1 MLTDNLIIALSRF
14 VTDFSKVEEGSL
26 SFAPEVYQRQLDEY
40 YDGMTKT
47 IISDINRDIDWL
59 RNKVQNSFNVLSVPE
74 PICNA
79 IHFNESIY

>member
-1 MLTDNLIIALSRF
+1 MLTDNLIIALNRF

-47 IISDINRDIDWL
+47 IISDINRDIAF
-59 RNKVQNSFNVLSVPE
+59 VIE
-74 PICNA
+74 
-79 IHFNESIY
+79 